1 MTAKT
6 VKRSI
11 TMTSEMHDL
20 LTQIVIRRGREVTE
34 VDLIREAIGEYLE
47 AQADLIGSRRH
58 FHKSLQTLF
67 EHLEAVFTFHLNVL
81 IYLQASAISNDTNA
95 VIEEA
100 IIAAKR
106 DGEILSLQIAAVRDL
121 EDEV

>member
-11 TMTSEMHDL
+11 TMNSEMHDL
-20 LTQIVIRRGREVTE
+20 LMQVAARRGREVTE
-34 VDLIREAIGEYLE
+34 VDLVREAIDEYIE

-67 EHLEAVFTFHLNVL
+67 EHFEAVLTFHLNVL
-81 IYLQASAISNDTNA
+81 IYLQASAISGDSRD
-95 VIEEA
+95 IIGEA

-121 EDEV
+121 KDEA